1 MHKKMSFHLNID
13 CKWHLF
19 FIQKICYYLTGIE
32 AAEDVDSEN
41 KENNVFLLECN
52 KLLMFAPGYLT

>member
-1 MHKKMSFHLNID
+1 MSFHLNID

-19 FIQKICYYLTGIE
+19 VICYYLTGIE

>member
-1 MHKKMSFHLNID
+1 MIFHLNID

-19 FIQKICYYLTGIE
+19 ANPKKCCYLTGIE